1 MSRATVRRAVGA
13 AILAVALGAV
23 TALPAVAAPA
33 APEASSPP
41 AALLTALQRDLG
53 LSAEDAFA
61 RLSREADGAATER
74 DMQHTL
80 GATFAGAW
88 FDATSGGMV
97 VAITDPARA
106 DAVRAA
112 GAQPRVVQR
121 DARTLDG
128 KKAELDDRAASAP
141 DSVTGWYVD
150 APSNSVVVTAT
161 DPAAGEAFAAGTDG
175 VRVQR
180 VAEKPRPLADLVGGE
195 AIYAPNGE
203 RCSIG
208 FVATRGSTPY
218 VITAGHCTRLGGTW
232 TGFDGSA
239 IGPVAGTSYPGNDF
253 GIIQVTSGSW
263 TPTGTVSD
271 YAGGR
276 VRVTGSAEAVVGAST
291 CRSGSSTGYRCGAIL
306 AKNQSVNYGG
316 GDIIDGLTRTNACAG
331 NGDSGGSFITG
342 TQAQGVTSGGI
353 GDCGSGGETFF
364 QPVNEVLSTYG
375 LSLVTG

>member
-1 MSRATVRRAVGA
+1 MSRATVSRAVGA

-263 TPTGTVSD
+263 TPTGSVSD

-306 AKNQSVNYGG
+306 TKNQSVNYGG

>member
-1 MSRATVRRAVGA
+1 MSRATVSRAVGA

-195 AIYAPNGE
+195 AIYAPSGE

-263 TPTGTVSD
+263 TPTGSVSD

>member
-97 VAITDPARA
+97 VATTDPART

-121 DARTLDG
+121 DARTLDATM
-128 KKAELDDRAASAP
+128 AELDDRAASAP

-150 APSNSVVVTAT
+150 VPGNSVVVTAT
-161 DPAAGEAFAAGTDG
+161 DPAAGAAFAAGAAG

-180 VAEKPRPLADLVGGE
+180 VAEEPRPLADLVGGE
-195 AIYAPNGE
+195 TIFSPNGE

-208 FVATRGSTPY
+208 FLATRGSTAY
-218 VITAGHCTRLGGTW
+218 VITAGHCTRIGGTW
-232 TGFDGSA
+232 TGFDGSV

-253 GIIQVTSGSW
+253 GIIQVSSGSW
-263 TPTGTVSD
+263 TPTGAVSD

-276 VRVTGSAEAVVGAST
+276 VRVTGSTEAVVGAST
-291 CRSGSSTGYRCGAIL
+291 CRSGSTSGYRCGAIL

-316 GDIIDGLTRTNACAG
+316 GDVIDGLTRTNACADS
-331 NGDSGGSFITG
+331 GDSGGSFITG
-342 TQAQGVTSGGI
+342 TQAQGITSGGI
-353 GDCGSGGETFF
+353 GDCRSNGETFF

-375 LSLVTG
+375 LALVRG

>member
-13 AILAVALGAV
+13 AILAAALGAV

-33 APEASSPP
+33 TPEASGPP

-53 LSAEDAFA
+53 LSAEAAFT

-74 DMQHTL
+74 DMQQTL

-106 DAVRAA
+106 DAVRSA
-112 GAQPRVVQR
+112 GAAPRVVQR

-150 APSNSVVVTAT
+150 VPGNSVVVTAT

-232 TGFDGSA
+232 TGVDGSA

-263 TPTGTVSD
+263 TPTGSVSD

-306 AKNQSVNYGG
+306 TKNQSVNYGG

>member
-1 MSRATVRRAVGA
+1 MSRATVSRAVGA

-97 VAITDPARA
+97 VATTDPART

-121 DARTLDG
+121 DARTLDATM
-128 KKAELDDRAASAP
+128 AELDDRAASAP

-150 APSNSVVVTAT
+150 VPGNSVVVTAT
-161 DPAAGEAFAAGTDG
+161 DPAAGAAFAAGAAG

-180 VAEKPRPLADLVGGE
+180 VAEEPRPLADLVGGE
-195 AIYAPNGE
+195 AIFSPNGE

-208 FVATRGSTPY
+208 FLATRGSTAY
-218 VITAGHCTRLGGTW
+218 VITAGHCTRIGGTW
-232 TGFDGSA
+232 TGFDGSV

-253 GIIQVTSGSW
+253 GIIQVSSGSW
-263 TPTGTVSD
+263 TPTGAVSD

-276 VRVTGSAEAVVGAST
+276 VRVTGSTEAVVGAST
-291 CRSGSSTGYRCGAIL
+291 CRSGSTSGYRCGAIL

-316 GDIIDGLTRTNACAG
+316 GDVIDGLTRTNACADS
-331 NGDSGGSFITG
+331 GDSGGSFITG
-342 TQAQGVTSGGI
+342 TQAQGITSGGI
-353 GDCGSGGETFF
+353 GDCRSNGETFF

-375 LSLVTG
+375 LALVRG

>member
-1 MSRATVRRAVGA
+1 VGA
-13 AILAVALGAV
+13 AILAAALWAV
-23 TALPAVAAPA
+23 TALPAVATPA
-33 APEASSPP
+33 APEPSGPP

-53 LSAEDAFA
+53 LSAEDAFT

-74 DMQHTL
+74 DMQQTL

-106 DAVRAA
+106 DAVRSA
-112 GAQPRVVQR
+112 GAAPRVVQR

-150 APSNSVVVTAT
+150 VPGNSVVVTAT

-263 TPTGTVSD
+263 TPTGSVSD